1 MATRAAAEGRSVA
14 NGPRQQ
20 AGLQGTTPSFPRSK
34 TALVGFRPKVWET
47 GHGHLVFGLHS
58 LLAFCSVTTIQ
69 RYSMSCSRM
78 ERNERGLPGCRA
90 EEKRAATLN
99 AWSPSAEIG
108 RLTRLYHAKR
118 EHGGAAGF
126 AYGETDQ
133 RDPQFYV
140 LSSTDAEPCTAS
152 VSRLIRDSRRWSMIE
167 DGQGNIQV
175 EGGCLRTLVGR
186 LCGYWSL
193 MRHTLTAALAFIGQQ
208 CASDGPFSENLAAI
222 LNCLSAIG

>member
-1 MATRAAAEGRSVA
+1 MSRGGKSE
-14 NGPRQQ
+14 RQ
-20 AGLQGTTPSFPRSK
+20 R
-34 TALVGFRPKVWET
+34 
-47 GHGHLVFGLHS
+47 
-58 LLAFCSVTTIQ
+58 
-69 RYSMSCSRM
+69 
-78 ERNERGLPGCRA
+78 
-90 EEKRAATLN
+90 LN
-99 AWSPSAEIG
+99 AWSPAEIG
-108 RLTRLYHAKR
+108 ELTRLYHAKR

-152 VSRLIRDSRRWSMIE
+152 VSRLIRDSRRWYVIE

-193 MRHTLTAALAFIGQQ
+193 MRHTLAAALAFIGQHLRWS
-208 CASDGPFSENLAAI
+208 ASSSSAMGHFRRVLAAI
-222 LNCLSAIG
+222 ADCLSAVG